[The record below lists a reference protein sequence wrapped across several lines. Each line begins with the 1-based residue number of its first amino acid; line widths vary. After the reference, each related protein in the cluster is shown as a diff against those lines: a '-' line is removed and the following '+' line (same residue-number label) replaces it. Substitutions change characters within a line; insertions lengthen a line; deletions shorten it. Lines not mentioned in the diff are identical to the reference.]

1 MSVDHVDGASAMR
14 TMREPPATPY
24 GDVVAGL
31 RAVMTQHAR
40 TDTAAPELQRALQP
54 VTRLARAR
62 GVSAAQLIL
71 AVKEVWARTPAVH
84 PVDQDAVASG
94 AQLER
99 LVSLC
104 VERYYAD

>member
-1 MSVDHVDGASAMR
+1 MGLERVDGASETRA
-14 TMREPPATPY
+14 MREPPATPY

-31 RAVMTQHAR
+31 RAVITQHAR
-40 TDTAAPELQRALQP
+40 ADTPVSDLARALQP

-84 PVDQDAVASG
+84 PVEDDPVASG
-94 AQLER
+94 AHLER

>member
-1 MSVDHVDGASAMR
+1 MGLERADGAPDVR

-31 RAVMTQHAR
+31 RAVITQHAR
-40 TDTAAPELQRALQP
+40 GDTRTADLERALQP
-54 VTRLARAR
+54 ITRLARAR

-71 AVKEVWARTPAVH
+71 AVREVWARTPAVH
-84 PVDQDAVASG
+84 PIADG
-94 AQLER
+94 AIGNGVELER

>member
-1 MSVDHVDGASAMR
+1 MGLERVDGASDGRA
-14 TMREPPATPY
+14 MREPPATPY

-40 TDTAAPELQRALQP
+40 SESRTADLQRALQP
-54 VTRLARAR
+54 ITRLARAR

-84 PVDQDAVASG
+84 PAGEDAAGGGVE
-94 AQLER
+94 LER

>member
-1 MSVDHVDGASAMR
+1 MGLERADSASAVR
-14 TMREPPATPY
+14 PMREPPATPY

-40 TDTAAPELQRALQP
+40 GDTRTADLARALQP
-54 VTRLARAR
+54 ITRLARAR

-84 PVDQDAVASG
+84 PIADDAIANG
-94 AQLER
+94 AELER

>member
-1 MSVDHVDGASAMR
+1 MSLERVNGASAVP
-14 TMREPPATPY
+14 TMREPPTTPY

-40 TDTAAPELQRALQP
+40 TDTPAPDLERALQP
-54 VTRLARAR
+54 VMRLARAR

-71 AVKEVWARTPAVH
+71 AVKEVWARTPAVR
-84 PVDQDAVASG
+84 PADQDAIAGG

-104 VERYYAD
+104 VDRYYAD